1 MQPPATPEEWE
12 QQLQDPLV
20 AKHIKMETQEQV
32 EIAFE

>member
-1 MQPPATPEEWE
+1 MPPATLEAAQ

-20 AKHIKMETQEQV
+20 GKHIKMETQEQV